1 MQFFVEKTIIG
12 RPRTK
17 WINYWPKYFCK
28 VAETGSFTAAAT
40 AFSVPPSSISRRISD
55 LETNL
60 GTHLLTRSTRAVKL
74 TEIGTAY
81 LEQVKEILVQL
92 ELSNE
97 SVKSYQSSPMGQLKV
112 SSMVS
117 FGERKLFPL
126 LDDFSALYPDITLD
140 ISLSDESHH
149 SPMTTSTLPSE
160 VATHPM
166 SGYTRSN

>member
-1 MQFFVEKTIIG
+1 MDQLLAL
-12 RPRTK
+12 
-17 WINYWPKYFCK
+17 KYFCK

-117 FGERKLFPL
+117 LASESCSHCLM
-126 LDDFSALYPDITLD
+126 TLVLCTRTSPS
-140 ISLSDESHH
+140 ISVCQMNSHH
-149 SPMTTSTLPSE
+149 WPMTMSTLPSE
-160 VATHPM
+160 AATHPM